1 MTEGIR
7 IWGPTGLLELDETSF
22 TVGVTYSAIVSR
34 SGSAGRTQFISI
46 PGVDPATHSAVCVPI
61 AAYDTGGQNYASI
74 QYTAIVNSGGVTIY
88 FGSPAA
94 NTGPLGTSNQRL
106 LVMRFR

>member
-7 IWGPTGLLELDETSF
+7 IWGPTAALELDETSF
-22 TVGVTYSAIVSR
+22 TVGVTYSSIVSR
-34 SGSAGRTQFISI
+34 SGSTGRTQFISI
-46 PGVDPATHSAVCVPI
+46 AGVDPATHSAVCIPI
-61 AAYDTGGQNYASI
+61 AAYDTGAQNYESI
-74 QYTAIVNSGGVTIY
+74 QYTAIVSSGGVTIY